1 VRGATPQAAFQAVVH
16 AVLEQV
22 ETNARGLRAS
32 SDPEVLHQ
40 LRVGLRRLRSAL
52 RAFDGIL
59 GQKETKRLRR
69 SLRKL
74 SPKLG
79 RARDLDVLVQ
89 RLEANRASVDLIARV
104 RKQRNTAR
112 MTARRTVSSKAFARM
127 LAEARTIAPEESGQ
141 TLTQFGAAAL
151 ARAHRKLRKA
161 AQGIDW
167 QDPAQR
173 HAVRIRVKRLRYSCE
188 FFAPAFASR
197 RAPAYVSA
205 LKTLQE
211 VLGELNDIAVGRE
224 LLPEFRATAE
234 EAVLLPRL
242 APAWARFAQR
252 PVFWPAPR

>member
-1 VRGATPQAAFQAVVH
+1 VRGATPRAAFH
-16 AVLEQV
+16 AVLHAALAQV
-22 ETNARGLRAS
+22 ETNARGMRGS
-32 SDPEVLHQ
+32 SDPEFLHQ

-52 RAFDGIL
+52 RAFHAIL
-59 GQKETKRLRR
+59 GRKEAKRLRR

-79 RARDLDVLVQ
+79 RARDWDVLVG
-89 RLEANRASVDLIARV
+89 RLEASGTPAELVIYARKH
-104 RKQRNTAR
+104 RDA
-112 MTARRTVSSKAFARM
+112 
-127 LAEARTIAPEESGQ
+127 ARTAAQRLVNSKIFAGVVAGARSLTAEDSGK
-141 TLTQFGAAAL
+141 TLTQFGAVAL
-151 ARAHRKLRKA
+151 ARAHRKLMQA

-211 VLGELNDIAVGRE
+211 ILGELNDIAVGRE
-224 LLPEFRATAE
+224 LLPEFSAAAE
-234 EAVLLPRL
+234 EAVLLARL